1 MIVESVYSLA
11 GLCLLAL
18 VLTAQAIPLVVNL
31 MQNVCSALMIQ
42 GFAIL
47 VLSFTKLADFRSS
60 SRSFCEEI
68 NFISGLNKSNSS

>member
-47 VLSFTKLADFRSS
+47 VLSFTK
-60 SRSFCEEI
+60 
-68 NFISGLNKSNSS
+68 